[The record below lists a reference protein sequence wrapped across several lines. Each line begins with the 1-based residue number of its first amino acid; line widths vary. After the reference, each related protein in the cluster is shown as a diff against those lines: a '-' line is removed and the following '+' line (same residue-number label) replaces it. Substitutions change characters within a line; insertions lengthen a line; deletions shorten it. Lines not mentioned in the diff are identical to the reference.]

1 MPTEF
6 NAGVEWAYGYVTS
19 IANGMEVQL
28 EDKLTYTRKGD
39 ILYFGYADVI
49 CGDHI
54 FDYKESSE
62 GDYRPQLNGYAASYM
77 QSTFKEEV
85 TCHVMYGQT
94 QRVDTWT
101 IGAEEADE
109 YVAEM
114 FKLIEAPDKK
124 PEANEYCKWCKHI
137 SSCDGVNELMVKAV
151 EGGLMCN
158 FDSPE
163 RLAEAKKVLPVFKAW
178 VEGVDK
184 LTKSTLEGGGD
195 IPGFKLS
202 RRRGRQFVSR
212 DFFTAVAEEVAKR
225 NFSVLDVLSKCSI
238 AVPKAKDI
246 YKEITGEDLSE
257 DFLPRG
263 KEFSVVVADKTKK
276 IK

>member
-6 NAGVEWAYGYVTS
+6 NAGVEWAYEYTVDVAAGQ
-19 IANGMEVQL
+19 ECLL
-28 EDKLTYTRKGD
+28 EEQVSYHRNNKL
-39 ILYFGYADVI
+39 LYSGYADVI
-49 CGDHI
+49 TGNHI
-54 FDYKESSE
+54 LDYKESSQ
-62 GDYRPQLNGYAASYM
+62 GFYRPQLNGYAAGYM
-77 QSTFKEEV
+77 QSSFKEEV
-85 TCHVMYGQT
+85 TCHVLYGQT
-94 QRVDTWT
+94 QRADVWT
-101 IGAEEADE
+101 ITADEADE
-109 YVAEM
+109 YVNDI

-124 PEANEYCKWCKHI
+124 PSANEYCKWCEHLP
-137 SSCDGVNELMVKAV
+137 SCDGVNEMMVKAI
-151 EGGLMCN
+151 EGGLMCS

-163 RLAEAKKVLPVFKAW
+163 RLADAKKVLPVFKAW

-184 LTKSTLEGGGD
+184 LTKSTLEGGGEV
-195 IPGFKLS
+195 PGFKLS
-202 RRRGRQFVSR
+202 KRRGRQFVSS
-212 DFFTAVAEEVAKR
+212 DFFTAVAGEMAKR

-246 YKEITGEDLSE
+246 YKEITGEALSE